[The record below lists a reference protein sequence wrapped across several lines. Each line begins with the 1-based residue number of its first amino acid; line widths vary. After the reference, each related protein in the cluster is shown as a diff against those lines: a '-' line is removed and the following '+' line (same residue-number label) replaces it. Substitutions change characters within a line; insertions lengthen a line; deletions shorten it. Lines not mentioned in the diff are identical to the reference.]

1 MNKKLLCFLGI
12 AVFLGI
18 LWFLP
23 VPEGLSKEGYHSILV
38 MMATV
43 LFWVTEAMP
52 LVFTAVFFIYFPSVI
67 DLVPLPKMMSNF
79 ATPVLFFAFSMFIMS
94 TAFYNSGLSRR
105 IVLLSS
111 IKSKGNPDKLLL
123 YLMLASGLLSC
134 FFADVPVMAVMVP
147 IALVILQN
155 NKCEERKSSFG
166 RAVMIGLPFACLIG
180 GVGTPMGSATNLLV
194 MNMLKDIVHIEISFL
209 EWSCLGMP
217 LVWILIPASWYILVK
232 VYRPEMTQLIGMEG
246 VEEEYR
252 ALGALTANEKKFLFI
267 LGLNIAFW
275 MADTIHHIPLPVAAV
290 MGATLFLIPGINL
303 IDWSKD
309 HVRIG
314 WEIIIMTGA
323 ANALGVML
331 WEQGSAAWIATTCLQ
346 GISSMPLWLII
357 AIISAFTVVVH
368 LLVPVNIAIVA
379 VLLPTS
385 VALAEAMGINAAI
398 LAIPMGFSVSA
409 ALLLPL
415 DLVSLISYN
424 SGYYKMTDMFKP
436 GTLVSIVW
444 VVVIPILMLTIG
456 NLLNLL

>member
-1 MNKKLLCFLGI
+1 
-12 AVFLGI
+12 
-18 LWFLP
+18 
-23 VPEGLSKEGYHSILV
+23 
-38 MMATV
+38 
-43 LFWVTEAMP
+43 
-52 LVFTAVFFIYFPSVI
+52 
-67 DLVPLPKMMSNF
+67 
-79 ATPVLFFAFSMFIMS
+79 
-94 TAFYNSGLSRR
+94 
-105 IVLLSS
+105 
-111 IKSKGNPDKLLL
+111 
-123 YLMLASGLLSC
+123 
-134 FFADVPVMAVMVP
+134 
-147 IALVILQN
+147 
-155 NKCEERKSSFG
+155 
-166 RAVMIGLPFACLIG
+166 
-180 GVGTPMGSATNLLV
+180 MGSATNLLV

-217 LVWILIPASWYILVK
+217 LVWILIPASWYVLVK